1 MKEYRTLIT
10 FGQKILQIGQDK
22 LKKRII
28 FWVNLEVF
36 QMYQIER
43 CGSLHK
49 IMHSSENRIHDQ
61 KRLQET

>member
-22 LKKRII
+22 FKKNY

-49 IMHSSENRIHDQ
+49 IMHSSENRTHDQ